1 MATNCR
7 VWVKVDPKDM
17 GETKTPQLEVLPLR
31 LEQNNYPCG
40 SYKIPKGEG
49 PLYLGVYVHYDGY
62 DRGGVGDTLR
72 RYFTDYEQVLNLIL
86 LGSLSY
92 VFYSENAPDAC
103 NGICAYHNWR
113 NEKTQIARCEPY
125 NREYFIK
132 TLEMSD
138 FPYEYIYEDGQ
149 WAVVC

>member
-1 MATNCR
+1 MSTNCR
-7 VWVKVDPKDM
+7 VWIKVDPKDM
-17 GETKTPQLEVLPLR
+17 GETKMCQVDVLPLE
-31 LEQNNYPCG
+31 LKENNYPCG
-40 SYKIPKGEG
+40 EYKIPQCEG

-72 RYFTDYEQVLNLIL
+72 TYFTDYEQVLNLIL

-113 NEKTQIARCEPY
+113 NEMTQIARCEPL
-125 NREYFIK
+125 NREDFIK
-132 TLEMSD
+132 ALETSN
-138 FPYEYIYEDGQ
+138 FPYEYIFEDGE
-149 WAVVC
+149 WSVVC

>member
-17 GETKTPQLEVLPLR
+17 GETKTPQLEVLPLN
-31 LEQNNYPCG
+31 LDQNNYPCG

-62 DRGGVGDTLR
+62 DREGVGETLR
-72 RYFTDYEQVLNLIL
+72 KYFTEYEQVLNLIL

-92 VFYSENAPDAC
+92 VHYLH
-103 NGICAYHNWR
+103 GICAYHNWR

-132 TLEMSD
+132 TLETSD
-138 FPYEYIYEDGQ
+138 YPYEYIYEDGQ
-149 WAVVC
+149 WSVVC